1 MAFIAAEYEVLCRH
15 LAQAQRRCS
24 AALEQQHRQFIAVQA
39 ELLRTRVQLLLRT
52 TEVAWLRADLQA
64 LQTATPGGARRRS
77 MGRQI
82 ERLTEQVAQLSRS
95 LRLTQALAAA
105 TKPCPE
111 GAAAAC
117 MTEGDAAQRSVAAA
131 ATQAAICQ
139 VGCVGQGMA
148 LRGENGRC
156 ERTGETCV
164 VWDEPQ

>member
-1 MAFIAAEYEVLCRH
+1 MAFLATEHEALCRH

-24 AALEQQHRQFIAVQA
+24 AALEQQQRQLIAVQV

-52 TEVAWLRADLQA
+52 TEAAWLRADLQA
-64 LQTATPGGARRRS
+64 LQAVTPGGARRRA

-95 LRLTQALAAA
+95 LGLAQALAAVA
-105 TKPCPE
+105 RPCPD
-111 GAAAAC
+111 GTVAAC
-117 MTEGDAAQRSVAAA
+117 MTEGEAAQRSVAAA

-139 VGCVGQGMA
+139 VGCVGQSMA

-164 VWDEPQ
+164 VWDGPQ